1 MSYSHPGPPRTLP
14 RRAPL
19 KKVLTLIGEK
29 KKLGRAD
36 SAPLQ
41 EAEDGELLG
50 AAARAGVE
58 VAQHIA
64 KFCWLVVDQM
74 GVERTVKLS
83 IVVAGQ
89 TMRKMDR
96 SSVVLGEDL
105 STRDGKVKVS
115 AKKNSCS
122 RTDQKSCKKSC
133 ERTDMAKCFATT
145 LLFSNILL
153 YKMYDHVIDIS
164 KRPTDRKFS

>member
-1 MSYSHPGPPRTLP
+1 M
-14 RRAPL
+14 
-19 KKVLTLIGEK
+19 
-29 KKLGRAD
+29 
-36 SAPLQ
+36 
-41 EAEDGELLG
+41 
-50 AAARAGVE
+50 E

-64 KFCWLVVDQM
+64 RFCWLVVDQM

-153 YKMYDHVIDIS
+153 YKIYDHVID
-164 KRPTDRKFS
+164 K

>member
-1 MSYSHPGPPRTLP
+1 M
-14 RRAPL
+14 
-19 KKVLTLIGEK
+19 
-29 KKLGRAD
+29 
-36 SAPLQ
+36 
-41 EAEDGELLG
+41 
-50 AAARAGVE
+50 E

-74 GVERTVKLS
+74 GVERTAKLS

-115 AKKNSCS
+115 AKKNTCS
-122 RTDQKSCKKSC
+122 RTDQKSCEKSC
-133 ERTDMAKCFATT
+133 ERTEMAKCFATT

-153 YKMYDHVIDIS
+153 YKIYDHVID
-164 KRPTDRKFS
+164 K